1 MKKISKTYNL
11 SLTSTILSYVIILF
25 ITLVFVF
32 YLAMIF
38 GGFPYVYIVF
48 LAFVILSILT
58 YIPVLV
64 LNTIIFG
71 YQINNN
77 NKEKQDITYY
87 SISIFVLTL
96 LVPVLFG
103 LFIIPVAILNTMLSA
118 KINETNNLSKKSKP
132 FEQKAI

>member
-48 LAFVILSILT
+48 LVFVILSILT

-71 YQINNN
+71 YQIN

-103 LFIIPVAILNTMLSA
+103 LFIIPVAILNTMLST
-118 KINETNNLSKKSKP
+118 KINKN
-132 FEQKAI
+132 

>member
-71 YQINNN
+71 YQINN
-77 NKEKQDITYY
+77 KEKQDITYY

-96 LVPVLFG
+96 LVPVLFD
-103 LFIIPVAILNTMLSA
+103 LFIIPVAILNTMLST
-118 KINETNNLSKKSKP
+118 KINETNNLSEKSKP